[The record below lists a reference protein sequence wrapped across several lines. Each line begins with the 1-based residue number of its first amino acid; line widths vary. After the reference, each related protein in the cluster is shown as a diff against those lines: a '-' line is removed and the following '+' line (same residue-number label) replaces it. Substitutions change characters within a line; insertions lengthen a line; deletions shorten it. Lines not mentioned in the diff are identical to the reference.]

1 MPKLVEHVWYH
12 SIPNE
17 IMNHQADFG
26 RLADDFGLFMEYDDD
41 MACLVTINRRI
52 C

>member
-1 MPKLVEHVWYH
+1 M
-12 SIPNE
+12 SNE

-26 RLADDFGLFMEYDDD
+26 RLADDFGLLFMEYDDD